1 MKTNDHL
8 SLRDIEVLFRPFHYR
23 KLDLPTRIVM
33 APMTRSFAR
42 GGIPTLEMARYYLR
56 RALNEVGLI
65 ITEGTLVDDPSASG
79 DAGCPQFHGGEA
91 LRAWKAIC
99 HTVHRTGCKIAP
111 QLWHVGMARPLAG
124 HIPNPEYR
132 PIGPSG
138 IDPVSMLQT
147 GESMSRARIAQV
159 IDAFA
164 RAAEAARKIGF
175 DAVEIHG
182 AHGYLIDQFFWEAT
196 NRRTDEYGGDL
207 VGRTRFAC
215 EVIHAVRKAVGR
227 HIPILFRFSQWK
239 IGHYDV
245 KLAQTPA
252 ELSDFLHPLC
262 EAGVDIFD
270 CSTRHYSRPE
280 FAGSSLNLAGWVK
293 KLTGKPTISV
303 GSVGL
308 TNEFSAESL
317 LSDDVVGRDSI
328 RRLVQM
334 MQAGEFDLIAVGR
347 SLLADPAWATKT
359 HLGRE
364 QSIHPFSKECLRTL
378 Y

>member
-1 MKTNDHL
+1 MNTNDHL

-23 KLDLPTRIVM
+23 KLDLQTRIVM
-33 APMTRSFAR
+33 APMSRSFAR
-42 GGIPTLEMARYYLR
+42 GGIPTVEMARYYLR
-56 RALNEVGLI
+56 RALHEVGLI
-65 ITEGTLVDDPSASG
+65 ITEGTMVDDPSASG
-79 DAGCPQFHGGEA
+79 DAGCPHFHGGEA

-124 HIPNPEYR
+124 NIPHPEYR

-164 RAAEAARKIGF
+164 RAAEAARKLGF

-196 NRRTDEYGGDL
+196 NRRADEYGGDL

-215 EVIHAVRKAVGR
+215 EIIHAVRKAVGR
-227 HIPILFRFSQWK
+227 HMPIIFRFSQWK
-239 IGHYDV
+239 IGHYDA

-280 FAGSSLNLAGWVK
+280 FAGSSLSLAGWVK
-293 KLTGKPTISV
+293 KLTGKPTIAV

-308 TNEFSAESL
+308 ASEFSAESL
-317 LSDDVVGRDSI
+317 QLNGIVGRDSI

-334 MQAGEFDLIAVGR
+334 MGAGEFDLIAVGR
-347 SLLADPAWATKT
+347 ALLADPAWATKT
-359 HLGRE
+359 HLGSE
-364 QSIHPFSKECLRTL
+364 QSIHPFSKECLKTL